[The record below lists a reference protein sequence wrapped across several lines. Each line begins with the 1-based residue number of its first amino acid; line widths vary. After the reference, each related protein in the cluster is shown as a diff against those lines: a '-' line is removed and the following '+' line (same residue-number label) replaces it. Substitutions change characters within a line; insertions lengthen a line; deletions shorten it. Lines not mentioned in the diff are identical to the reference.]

1 MSDLAAA
8 RRRYASAIGQR
19 ERISSARLLQAFA
32 AVPREH
38 FAGDGPWRIRSEA
51 RDGYSPTADA
61 DPVHL
66 YDDVLVAIDERR
78 RLDTGL
84 PSLWA
89 HFLDVLDIKEK
100 ERVVQI
106 GCGLGYYSAIL
117 SRIVGPQGTV
127 LAIDC
132 DKALVS
138 RAASNLRRYKNVEVI
153 HGDGCSDVGGP
164 ADVIIVHAGF
174 NHPHPLW
181 IEALRRN
188 GRLLVPLTR
197 RGRVGTVIKITRLAR
212 CYQAEAVRRIRI
224 FPGKG
229 RGRTALGERVTDWWE
244 RAVALAPLRFQSIE
258 QGLPSER
265 KPRRTWRLPT

>member
-1 MSDLAAA
+1 MNNLAAA
-8 RRRYASAIGQR
+8 RRRYVEAIGQR
-19 ERISSARLLQAFA
+19 EQISSARVLRAFA
-32 AVPREH
+32 TVPREQ
-38 FAGDGPWRIRSEA
+38 FAAPGPWRIRREA
-51 RDGYSPTADA
+51 GRGYYSTADA

-89 HFLDVLDIKEK
+89 HFFDVLDIKEK

-117 SRIVGPQGTV
+117 SKIVGAQGTV

-132 DKALVS
+132 DQALVS
-138 RAASNLRRYKNVEVI
+138 RAASNLRRYRNVEVI
-153 HGDGCSDVGGP
+153 RSDGCSDVGGP

-181 IEALRRN
+181 IESLRRN

-197 RGRVGTVIKITRLAR
+197 RGRAGTVIKITRLAR

-229 RGRTALGERVTDWWE
+229 RGGTALDESVTEWWG
-244 RAVALAPLRFQSIE
+244 RATTLAPLRFQSIE
-258 QGLPSER
+258 QGLPSDR
-265 KPRRTWRLPT
+265 KPRRT

>member
-8 RRRYASAIGQR
+8 RRRYVEAIAQR
-19 ERISSARLLQAFA
+19 EQISSARLLRAFA
-32 AVPREH
+32 SVPREH
-38 FAGDGPWRIRSEA
+38 FAGDGPWRIRREA
-51 RDGYSPTADA
+51 GHGYSSTADV

-66 YDDVLVAIDERR
+66 YDDLLVAIDERR

-89 HFLDVLDIKEK
+89 HFFDVLDIKAK

-117 SRIVGPQGTV
+117 SRIVGAQGSV

-132 DKALVS
+132 DKALAS
-138 RAASNLRRYKNVEVI
+138 RAAANLRRYKNVDVI
-153 HGDGCSDVGGP
+153 HGDGCSGVGGP

-174 NHPHPLW
+174 DHPHPLW
-181 IEALRRN
+181 VESLRRN
-188 GRLLVPLTR
+188 GRLLLPLAK
-197 RGRVGTVIKITRLAR
+197 RGRAGTVIKITRLAR

-229 RGRTALGERVTDWWE
+229 RGKTALDERVTDWWE
-244 RAVALAPLRFQSIE
+244 RATALAPLRFQGIE

-265 KPRRTWRLPT
+265 KPRRP

>member
-8 RRRYASAIGQR
+8 RRRYAETIEQR
-19 ERISSARLLQAFA
+19 ERISSARLLRAFA
-32 AVPREH
+32 TVPREH
-38 FAGDGPWRIRSEA
+38 FAGDGPWRIRREA
-51 RDGYSPTADA
+51 GRGYGSTADA

-66 YDDVLVAIDERR
+66 YDDVLVAIDDRR

-89 HFLDVLDIKEK
+89 HLLDVLDIKAK

-117 SRIVGPQGTV
+117 SRIVGAQGSV

-132 DKALVS
+132 DKALAG
-138 RAASNLRRYKNVEVI
+138 RAAANLRRYGNVEVI
-153 HGDGCSDVGGP
+153 HGDGCNDVGGT

-181 IEALRRN
+181 IESLRRN
-188 GRLLVPLTR
+188 GRLLVPLTK
-197 RGRVGTVIKITRLAR
+197 RGRAGTVIKITRLPR
-212 CYQAEAVRRIRI
+212 CYEAEAVRRIRI
-224 FPGKG
+224 FPGRG
-229 RGRTALGERVTDWWE
+229 RGGTALDERVTDWWE
-244 RAVALAPLRFQSIE
+244 RAVTLAPLRFRSLE

-265 KPRRTWRLPT
+265 KPQRS

>member
-8 RRRYASAIGQR
+8 RRGYAKAIGQG
-19 ERISSARLLQAFA
+19 EQISSACLLRAFA
-32 AVPREH
+32 TVPREH
-38 FAGDGPWRIRSEA
+38 FAGDGPWRIRREA
-51 RDGYSPTADA
+51 GRGYSSTADA

-78 RLDTGL
+78 KLDTGL

-89 HFLDVLDIKEK
+89 HFFDVLDLKEK

-117 SRIVGPQGTV
+117 SRIVGAQGKV

-132 DKALVS
+132 NKALAS
-138 RAASNLRRYKNVEVI
+138 RAAANLRRYKNVEVI
-153 HGDGCSDVGGP
+153 HGDGCNDVGGP

-181 IEALRRN
+181 IESLRRN
-188 GRLLVPLTR
+188 GRLLVPLTK
-197 RGRVGTVIKITRLAR
+197 RGRAGIVIKITRLAR
-212 CYQAEAVRRIRI
+212 GYHAEAVRGIRI
-224 FPGKG
+224 VPGKG
-229 RGRTALGERVTDWWE
+229 RGSTALAERVTDWWE

-265 KPRRTWRLPT
+265 KA

>member
-8 RRRYASAIGQR
+8 RRRYAQAIRQR
-19 ERISSARLLQAFA
+19 EQISSARLLRAFA
-32 AVPREH
+32 TVPREH
-38 FAGDGPWRIRSEA
+38 FAGDGPWRIRREVG
-51 RDGYSPTADA
+51 RGYSSTADA

-66 YDDVLVAIDERR
+66 YDDALVAIDERR
-78 RLDTGL
+78 KLDTGL

-89 HFLDVLDIKEK
+89 HFFDVLDIKAN

-117 SRIVGPQGTV
+117 SRIVGAQGMV

-132 DKALVS
+132 NKTLAS
-138 RAASNLRRYKNVEVI
+138 RAAANLRRYSNVEVI
-153 HGDGCSDVGGP
+153 HGDGCNDVGGP
-164 ADVIIVHAGF
+164 ADVIVVHAGF

-181 IEALRRN
+181 IESLRRN
-188 GRLLVPLTR
+188 GRLLVPLTK
-197 RGRVGTVIKITRLAR
+197 RGRAGIVIKITRLAR
-212 CYQAEAVRRIRI
+212 CYQAEVVRGIRI
-224 FPGKG
+224 IPGKG
-229 RGRTALGERVTDWWE
+229 RGGTALDERVTDWWQ

-265 KPRRTWRLPT
+265 KPRPT

>member
-1 MSDLAAA
+1 MSELAAA
-8 RRRYASAIGQR
+8 RRRYAKAITQR
-19 ERISSARLLQAFA
+19 EQISSPRVLRAFA
-32 AVPREH
+32 AVPREQ
-38 FAGDGPWRIRSEA
+38 FADDGPWRIRREA
-51 RDGYSPTADA
+51 GRGYCSTADA
-61 DPVHL
+61 NPVRL

-78 RLDTGL
+78 SLDTGL

-89 HFLDVLDIKEK
+89 HFFDVLDIKEK

-117 SRIVGPQGTV
+117 SRIVGAQGTV

-132 DKALVS
+132 DQALAG

-153 HGDGCSDVGGP
+153 HGDGRSDVGGP

-181 IEALRRN
+181 IESLRRN
-188 GRLLVPLTR
+188 GRLLIPLTR
-197 RGRVGTVIKITRLAR
+197 RGRAGTVIKITRLAR

-224 FPGKG
+224 FPGQG
-229 RGRTALGERVTDWWE
+229 RGRTALDERVTDWWE
-244 RAVALAPLRFQSIE
+244 RAVALAPLRFQGIE

-265 KPRRTWRLPT
+265 KPRRA